1 MHTANTLAAWGLAT
15 HDALQAASERVGI
28 GLREASALTLVDGHQ
43 EATVEWLRA
52 RVGLSQP
59 GTVRLV
65 DRLVEAR
72 MITRSARQ
80 GRSVMLSLTSTGRAT
95 LRRWI
100 QQRDAALAMVT
111 EGLND
116 RDVAGLN
123 ALLAK
128 SLRAT
133 DRARAEADATCRT
146 CDWPACGE
154 DCPVD
159 LSVGS

>member
-1 MHTANTLAAWGLAT
+1 
-15 HDALQAASERVGI
+15 
-28 GLREASALTLVDGHQ
+28 
-43 EATVEWLRA
+43 
-52 RVGLSQP
+52 
-59 GTVRLV
+59 
-65 DRLVEAR
+65 
-72 MITRSARQ
+72 
-80 GRSVMLSLTSTGRAT
+80 
-95 LRRWI
+95 
-100 QQRDAALAMVT
+100 MVT

-159 LSVGS
+159 LSVRS

>member
-1 MHTANTLAAWGLAT
+1 
-15 HDALQAASERVGI
+15 
-28 GLREASALTLVDGHQ
+28 
-43 EATVEWLRA
+43 
-52 RVGLSQP
+52 
-59 GTVRLV
+59 
-65 DRLVEAR
+65 

-80 GRSVMLSLTSTGRAT
+80 GRSVMLSLTSTGRAA

-100 QQRDAALAMVT
+100 QQRDSALAMVT
-111 EGLND
+111 EGLNA

-159 LSVGS
+159 LSVRS